1 MRNVGRFVVLGL
13 FLTTLAQAQLNKQK
27 QGDAVVAIVAAN
39 LIDGRSDQ
47 VQHNKLIVIKGNRIT
62 EVRDAS
68 GANGGNNAGWVVLP
82 DTVTVMPGMIE
93 SHTHIFLQGEDPAKG
108 GYDVNILKY
117 PLAYRAARATVSA
130 RRLLEQGFTTARD
143 VETEGAGYGDI
154 GIRDAINDGWIP
166 GPRLFVVTKALSTT
180 GGYPLEG
187 YAPELDLPKGAQIA
201 DGPVEFRKATRE
213 QLGNGADWIK
223 VYMTHR
229 SWVDKDGHL
238 QSQPTLTLDEI
249 KAVVDEAHGW
259 GKKVACH
266 AYNGIGM
273 RRALDGGCDSI
284 EHGLELT
291 DADIAQ
297 MVKQGTWYCP
307 TLTPYYYWWAPAD
320 TPEGKRDRARVAV
333 HGPSF
338 QKALKAGVK
347 IVFGTDAG
355 SFEWTDPNSPIA
367 NEFGRMVEFGMT
379 PAQAIKSV
387 TSMPAVML
395 NMESQIGVVAPG
407 AFADIIAVQGD
418 PLKDVKA
425 LKSVSFVV
433 KDGKVFKND
442 VQ

>member
-1 MRNVGRFVVLGL
+1 MGL
-13 FLTTLAQAQLNKQK
+13 FLLIVIFAQAQSNPAKPA
-27 QGDAVVAIVAAN
+27 DEVWAIRAGT
-39 LIDGRSDQ
+39 LLDGRSEQPLHD
-47 VQHNKLIVIKGNRIT
+47 KAIIIRGDRIEAVI
-62 EVRDAS
+62 DAS
-68 GANGGNNAGWVVLP
+68 ALASRNIARVVNFAAS
-82 DTVTVMPGMIE
+82 VTVMPGMIE

-187 YAPELDLPKGAQIA
+187 FAPELDLPKGAQLA

-229 SWVDKDGHL
+229 SWVDRDGHL

-297 MVKQGTWYCP
+297 MVRQGTWYCA
-307 TLTPYYYWWAPAD
+307 TLTPYYYWWAPPD

-367 NEFGRMVEFGMT
+367 AEFARMVEFGMT
-379 PAQAIKSV
+379 PTQAIRSATSV
-387 TSMPAVML
+387 PAVML
-395 NMESQIGVVAPG
+395 DMEGQIGVVAPG

-418 PLKDVKA
+418 PLRDVNV
-425 LKSVSFVV
+425 LKNVGFVV
-433 KDGKVFKND
+433 KDGKVFKNE
-442 VQ
+442 VR